1 MHTKL
6 EAMLEWLSMGVEG
19 PRKKRKKTLVLL
31 NIDRKVMIVFQ
42 TANVMMK
49 EHKLVKN
56 MVIGVIFEQPLVNYL
71 QVILLTS
78 GHGQDAR

>member
-6 EAMLEWLSMGVEG
+6 EAMLEWLSMEVEG

-49 EHKLVKN
+49 ERKLKN